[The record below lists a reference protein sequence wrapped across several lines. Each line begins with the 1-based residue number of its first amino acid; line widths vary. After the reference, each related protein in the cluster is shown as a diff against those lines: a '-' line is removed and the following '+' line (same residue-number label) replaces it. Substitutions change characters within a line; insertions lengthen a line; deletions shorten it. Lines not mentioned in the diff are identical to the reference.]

1 MAGEDVAGEAVG
13 DALVDHTQEIDHP
26 HDIEGGDGRAPD
38 GARRPGSGLSP
49 IGIAL
54 ALGVAVSLVLA
65 GVCGWLGYRAY
76 QARAADHSRQLFIE
90 VGKQG
95 AINLTTIDYAHAE
108 VDVKRILD
116 LATGQFYDEFSS
128 RSGPFVDVVQKAQS
142 KSSGTVTEAGLES
155 MTADEGQVLVAV
167 TVTTTTGGA
176 ADQQP
181 RYWRMR
187 LTVRK
192 ADDGAKIA
200 KVDFVP

>member
-1 MAGEDVAGEAVG
+1 MADDDMTDGPRRPRSAITPLGITVIVG
-13 DALVDHTQEIDHP
+13 LALV
-26 HDIEGGDGRAPD
+26 
-38 GARRPGSGLSP
+38 
-49 IGIAL
+49 L
-54 ALGVAVSLVLA
+54 ALGGL
-65 GVCGWLGYRAY
+65 CGWLGSRAY
-76 QARAADHSRQLFIE
+76 QARAADQSRQLFIE

-116 LATGQFYDEFSS
+116 SATGQFYDEFSS

-155 MTADEGQVLVAV
+155 MSSDEGQVLVAV

-176 ADQQP
+176 ADLQP

-192 ADDGAKIA
+192 ADASAKIA
-200 KVDFVP
+200 KVDFVQ

>member
-1 MAGEDVAGEAVG
+1 MAGEDVAGEAVV
-13 DALVDHTQEIDHP
+13 DALVDHPQEIDHP
-26 HDIEGGDGRAPD
+26 QESEAGDGRVPV

-54 ALGVAVSLVLA
+54 AFGLAVSLVLA

-76 QARAADHSRQLFIE
+76 QARAADQSRQLLIE

-116 LATGQFYDEFSS
+116 SATGQFYDEFSS

-155 MTADEGQVLVAV
+155 MSSDEGQVLVAV
-167 TVTTTTGGA
+167 TVITTTGGA
-176 ADQQP
+176 ADLQP

-192 ADDGAKIA
+192 VDDSAKIA
-200 KVDFVP
+200 KVDFVQ

>member
-1 MAGEDVAGEAVG
+1 MADEDVADDAVG
-13 DALVDHTQEIDHP
+13 DAVVDHPQEIDRLTR
-26 HDIEGGDGRAPD
+26 RA
-38 GARRPGSGLSP
+38 GLSRSP

-54 ALGVAVSLVLA
+54 ALGVAGSLVLA

-76 QARAADHSRQLFIE
+76 QARAADQTRQSFID

-95 AINLTTIDYAHAE
+95 AINLTTVDYTHAE

-116 LATGQFYDEFSS
+116 SATGQFYDEFSS
-128 RSGPFVDVVQKAQS
+128 RSGPFVDVVQKTQS
-142 KSSGTVTEAGLES
+142 KSSGTVTEAGVES
-155 MTADEGQVLVAV
+155 MNSDEGQVLVAV
-167 TVTTTTGGA
+167 TVTTATGGA
-176 ADQQP
+176 PDPQP

-192 ADDGAKIA
+192 TDDGAKIA

>member
-1 MAGEDVAGEAVG
+1 MADEDVADDAVE
-13 DALVDHTQEIDHP
+13 DAVVDHPQEIDRLTR
-26 HDIEGGDGRAPD
+26 RA
-38 GARRPGSGLSP
+38 GLSRSP

-54 ALGVAVSLVLA
+54 ALGLAVSLVLA

-76 QARAADHSRQLFIE
+76 QARAADQSRQLFIE

-116 LATGQFYDEFSS
+116 SATGQFYDEFSS

-142 KSSGTVTEAGLES
+142 KSSGTVTEAGVES
-155 MTADEGQVLVAV
+155 MNSDEGQVLVAV

-176 ADQQP
+176 ADLQP

-200 KVDFVP
+200 RVDFVQ

>member
-1 MAGEDVAGEAVG
+1 MADEDVADDAVG
-13 DALVDHTQEIDHP
+13 DAVVDHSQQIDRP
-26 HDIEGGDGRAPD
+26 
-38 GARRPGSGLSP
+38 ARRAGLSRSP

-54 ALGVAVSLVLA
+54 ALGVAGSLVLA

-76 QARAADHSRQLFIE
+76 QAHAADQSRQLFID

-95 AINLTTIDYAHAE
+95 AVNLTTIDYTHAE
-108 VDVKRILD
+108 ADVKRILD
-116 LATGQFYDEFSS
+116 SATGQFHDEFSS

-142 KSSGTVTEAGLES
+142 KSSGTVTEAGVES
-155 MTADEGQVLVAV
+155 MDSDEGQVLVAV
-167 TVTTTTGGA
+167 TVSTTTRGA

-192 ADDGAKIA
+192 VDDGAKIA